1 VNVEAQGFT
10 VAWSWYLV
18 ALLVAVWVM
27 WRGARFLPLTWR
39 TLITVLPAL
48 VFLVPAPVAPDH
60 ESLAPAWLVA
70 LFDGLVQE
78 DGSFWRAGKMILLA
92 AVVGTLPA
100 LLVAV
105 IQRRSQKQ
113 EAEIPAE
120 LP

>member
-1 VNVEAQGFT
+1 MEAQGFT

-18 ALLVAVWVM
+18 ALLVAVWVV
-27 WRGARFLPLTWR
+27 WRGAKFLPLTWR

-78 DGSFWRAGKMILLA
+78 DGSFWRAGKMIVLA
-92 AVVGTLPA
+92 AVVGALPA
-100 LLVAV
+100 VLVEV
-105 IQRRSQKQ
+105 IRRRRQAPVGQ
-113 EAEIPAE
+113 APAE